1 MCHTFC
7 SLATQGTQ
15 FAGLFLPCHGLQF
28 IQASIDFLVRRTM
41 LKSPAL
47 IAWLG
52 FIGASTYI
60 IERASHW
67 PFLERSRAL
76 LLLTIAQGLFGTLWA
91 RRLKM
96 PWGKITTAWK
106 PLAFILFA
114 FQIAEHLLVAHASPS
129 HSNPHLWLAT
139 FTHSVILIGFV
150 EELWFRGIWFH
161 LCNGQRILAVGLGSL
176 SFGAY
181 HWPHGPWVVLSTTG
195 VGFALAAAR
204 SRGASLF
211 GLALVHGTN
220 NWINQT
226 LMPGINFRF
235 SHQTV
240 ACCIALTG
248 ILIGLCLLR
257 GTSANHPST
266 PPASPGST

>member
-1 MCHTFC
+1 MCRTPR
-7 SLATQGTQ
+7 SIAMQGAQ
-15 FAGLFLPCHGLQF
+15 VAGFFLPCHGLQF
-28 IQASIDFLVRRTM
+28 IQASIDFLVCRTM
-41 LKSPAL
+41 SKSPVF

-60 IERASHW
+60 IERANHW

-96 PWGKITTAWK
+96 PWGNVTTAWK
-106 PLAFILFA
+106 PLAFVLIA
-114 FQIAEHLLVAHASPS
+114 FQLAEHLLVAHASPS
-129 HSNPHLWLAT
+129 YSDPRLWLAT
-139 FTHSVILIGFV
+139 FTQSVILIGFV

-161 LCNGQRILAVGLGSL
+161 LCNGRRILAIGLGSL
-176 SFGAY
+176 FFGAY
-181 HWPHGPWVVLSTTG
+181 HWPHGFWVVLSTTG

-204 SRGASLF
+204 SRGASLL

-235 SHQTV
+235 SQEAVTS
-240 ACCIALTG
+240 CIALTG
-248 ILIGLCLLR
+248 ILIGLCVLR
-257 GTSANHPST
+257 SASANHPLT
-266 PPASPGST
+266 PPISPRST

>member
-1 MCHTFC
+1 M
-7 SLATQGTQ
+7 S
-15 FAGLFLPCHGLQF
+15 
-28 IQASIDFLVRRTM
+28 
-41 LKSPAL
+41 KSPVFL
-47 IAWLG
+47 AWLG
-52 FIGASTYI
+52 FIGASSYI

-91 RRLKM
+91 RRLKL
-96 PWGKITTAWK
+96 PWGKVTTAWK
-106 PLAFILFA
+106 PLTFVLIT

-129 HSNPHLWLAT
+129 YSDPHLWLAT
-139 FTHSVILIGFV
+139 FAQSVILIGFV

-161 LCNGQRILAVGLGSL
+161 LCNGHRILAIGIGSL
-176 SFGAY
+176 VFGVY
-181 HWPHGPWVVLSTTG
+181 HWPHGLWVILSTTG

-204 SRGASLF
+204 SSGASLF

-257 GTSANHPST
+257 GTSASRPST
-266 PPASPGST
+266 PPTSPGST